1 MISEPYPDEATTLQT
16 FMSIAKVP
24 LLIAGT
30 LGVYTTF
37 TSPQPRAV
45 QEERLKSLSAYERL
59 WSSVA
64 RSYSNAFKVRP
75 SRILLCKLLTM
86 VGATRQ
92 SPVPEGCSRSPS
104 FWHTDI
110 PPPPRSVL
118 AVLVNGPTSLAS
130 QIHFSPAFYIGT
142 ALAVAGGIV
151 RYQCYRTM
159 GRFFTFEIAMRNGHR
174 LVTTG
179 PYAYVRHPSYTGWL
193 VAMVGPGICCA
204 SPGSWFRECRIYETA
219 WGKFGAALYV
229 FFCLLSLIPAV
240 VRPPTEDRLLREQFG
255 EEWDAWARR
264 VQYRLI
270 PYVY

>member
-1 MISEPYPDEATTLQT
+1 
-16 FMSIAKVP
+16 MSIAKVP

-30 LGVYTTF
+30 LGAYATF
-37 TSPQPRAV
+37 TSPRPRAV
-45 QEERLKSLSAYERL
+45 QEERPKSLSAYERL

-64 RSYSNAFKVRP
+64 RSYSNAFEAVTCAGGLLEIAVILAHRYP
-75 SRILLCKLLTM
+75 S
-86 VGATRQ
+86 
-92 SPVPEGCSRSPS
+92 SPTS
-104 FWHTDI
+104 
-110 PPPPRSVL
+110 RSVL

-142 ALAVAGGIV
+142 ALAVADGMV
-151 RYQCYRTM
+151 RYQCYCTM
-159 GRFFTFEIAMRNGHR
+159 GRFFTFEIAMRNGHQ

-179 PYAYVRHPSYTGWL
+179 PYAYVRHPPYTGWL

-264 VQYRLI
+264 VPYRLI

>member
-1 MISEPYPDEATTLQT
+1 ML
-16 FMSIAKVP
+16 IAKVP
-24 LLIAGT
+24 FLIAGT

-37 TSPQPRAV
+37 TPPQRRAV
-45 QEERLKSLSAYERL
+45 QGERPKSLSATPLAYSPLQIADDGRCDQAVTCAGGLLEIAVILAYRYP
-59 WSSVA
+59 SSPA
-64 RSYSNAFKVRP
+64 S
-75 SRILLCKLLTM
+75 
-86 VGATRQ
+86 
-92 SPVPEGCSRSPS
+92 
-104 FWHTDI
+104 
-110 PPPPRSVL
+110 RSVL

-159 GRFFTFEIAMRNGHR
+159 GRFFTFEITMRNGHR

-229 FFCLLSLIPAV
+229 FFCLLSLVPAV
-240 VRPPTEDRLLREQFG
+240 VRPPTEDRLLREQFC

-264 VQYRLI
+264 VPYRLI